1 MKMTF
6 TRDEVSKMLS
16 LLEWINIATM
26 DTDEAKQQVV
36 EIAMKLKVALKNTED
51 EDFEF
56 LVER

>member
-6 TRDEVSKMLS
+6 TRDEVNRMLR

-26 DTDEAKQQVV
+26 DTDDAKQQVV

-51 EDFEF
+51 ENFEF
-56 LVER
+56 LIE

>member
-6 TRDEVSKMLS
+6 TRDEVEKMLR
-16 LLEWINIATM
+16 LLEWVNTATM
-26 DTDEAKQQVV
+26 DTDEAKKQVT

>member
-6 TRDEVSKMLS
+6 TRDEVSKMLR